1 MSAGSHHAGGSFRE
15 ARVDV
20 ANGNSLRALV
30 KYPDGVSDA
39 DIVEMNIPAGIP
51 RVYEL
56 DRDMKPIR
64 HYYPGDAERVRKA
77 MQASANHVSLKNQM
91 EARA

>member
-1 MSAGSHHAGGSFRE
+1 
-15 ARVDV
+15 
-20 ANGNSLRALV
+20 
-30 KYPDGVSDA
+30 
-39 DIVEMNIPAGIP
+39 MNIPAGIP
-51 RVYEL
+51 LVYEL
-56 DRDMKPIR
+56 DVDMKPIR